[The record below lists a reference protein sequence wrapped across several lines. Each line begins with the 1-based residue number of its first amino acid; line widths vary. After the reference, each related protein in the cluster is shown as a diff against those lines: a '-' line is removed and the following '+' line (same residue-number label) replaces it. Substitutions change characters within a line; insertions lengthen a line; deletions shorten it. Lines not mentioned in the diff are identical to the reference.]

1 KACAGRQDNTGGSG
15 LGSDTGRDPR
25 TNRDD
30 SNAKV
35 EDKNRNRVSVYT
47 NSMTAWKSRHASHK
61 KDLGLD
67 VSTVDECQAMCLVIQ
82 RLIGSGHK
90 FTDPETVDYKYEPGT
105 YQKNELI
112 DDDTILRVRG
122 LPWQSSDQDIARF
135 FRGLNITKGGVAVCL
150 NPQGRRNGEAL
161 VRFASKEHRDLAL
174 LRHKHHIGQRYI
186 EVYKA
191 TGEDF
196 LKVAGGN
203 ANEATAFLR
212 DSAAEVIVRMRGLP
226 YTATAADILN
236 FFGQSCPV
244 AGGEKGIL
252 FVRYANGRS
261 TGDAFVLF
269 ETEAYAQ
276 LALAKHKESLGKRY
290 IELFRSTAAEVQQVW
305 NRYQQFPLIPT
316 TPTMIP
322 MLPQQAIT
330 CGSIRDCVRMRGL
343 PYQATHDDVLAFLGD
358 FAVYVRDHGI
368 HMVLNSTG
376 KPSGDCFIQMYSPE
390 AARQAAEKCH
400 RQYMGDRY
408 IEVFQCS
415 GDEMNFVLMGGQL
428 NKNGIVSPPVYPAE
442 APVLLDAQMC
452 DYLGQ
457 QMTASIGS
465 TANELTNEYQYPGY
479 PPQVQY
485 YFPSPPVSP
494 TSVGYYPPPS
504 PVLRVRGIPFNAGVP
519 DVVNFF
525 GGYQVPPEYV
535 QMLVDVLGRP
545 TGEAIVTFLS
555 HEFAQKA
562 LLEKNRQ
569 LLGNHPIELAPL
581 ELVPAL

>member
-1 KACAGRQDNTGGSG
+1 MMAGSYSNLVVVSCTTAGQAAGEL
-15 LGSDTGRDPR
+15 LGSDESEIVHILWSVVDT
-25 TNRDD
+25 TANT
-30 SNAKV
+30 
-35 EDKNRNRVSVYT
+35 VSVPVQ
-47 NSMTAWKSRHASHK
+47 SLVVKPDHSELSDEAKSRTGLDEGAVADGAPIQAVLEQLHQSLTNGVGAPFCLVVDGQQAMRQCLHPETCK
-61 KDLGLD
+61 KGISLPDYFYAFFDLRREFRKFQSTSPAPIGSVGDMAQHLGLD
-67 VSTVDECQAMCLVIQ
+67 VTAVDECQAMCLVIQ

-105 YQKNELI
+105 YQKSELI

-244 AGGEKGIL
+244 AGVEKGIL

-269 ETEAYAQ
+269 ETEAHAQ

-343 PYQATHDDVLAFLGD
+343 PYQATHDDVLAFLGE

-368 HMVLNSTG
+368 HMVLNSSG

-428 NKNGIVSPPVYPAE
+428 NKNGIVSPPNVYAAE

-457 QMTASIGS
+457 QMTG
-465 TANELTNEYQYPGY
+465 
-479 PPQVQY
+479 
-485 YFPSPPVSP
+485 
-494 TSVGYYPPPS
+494 
-504 PVLRVRGIPFNAGVP
+504 PF
-519 DVVNFF
+519 
-525 GGYQVPPEYV
+525 
-535 QMLVDVLGRP
+535 L
-545 TGEAIVTFLS
+545 I
-555 HEFAQKA
+555 
-562 LLEKNRQ
+562 
-569 LLGNHPIELAPL
+569 I
-581 ELVPAL
+581 